1 MTIIRDGE
9 IVAFYV
15 DNEVICPVCAARED
29 RAANAHRESLQAEEL
44 EGAIDT
50 LWCDRCGAGIF
61 SFH

>member
-9 IVAFYV
+9 IVAFCS
-15 DNEVICPVCAARED
+15 DNEVICPACAARDEASD
-29 RAANAHRESLQAEEL
+29 GERTEGFLAEEL

-50 LWCDRCGAGIF
+50 LSCDRCGAGIF

>member
-1 MTIIRDGE
+1 MAIIRDGE

-15 DNEVICPVCAARED
+15 DEEIICPACAQPDDPTEGARK
-29 RAANAHRESLQAEEL
+29 ESFLAGEL
-44 EGAIDT
+44 EGVIDT